1 LQTYSQDTT
10 SVKDTNSYDLPEIE
24 TLKPIVFKK
33 HGEVYYGFDTKQ
45 SEYLF
50 NSLKQRDF
58 YFHKYKMKVEDFNNI
73 VELYDEKLYNK
84 DEQLNLKDSVITSK
98 DEIIINKTNEFC
110 DKEKIYKKQLKKEKF
125 KTVIGTV
132 VGVAIGVIGTL
143 IIVAL

>member
-1 LQTYSQDTT
+1 M
-10 SVKDTNSYDLPEIE
+10 KDTNSYDLPEIE

-33 HGEVYYGFDTKQ
+33 YGEVYYGFDTKQ

-58 YFHKYKMKVEDFNNI
+58 YFHKYKMKVKDFNNI
-73 VELYDEKLYNK
+73 VDLYDGKLCNK

-98 DEIIINKTNEFC
+98 DELLTNKSKEFG
-110 DKEKIYKKQLKKEKF
+110 DKEKVYKKQLKKEKL

-143 IIVAL
+143 LIVAL